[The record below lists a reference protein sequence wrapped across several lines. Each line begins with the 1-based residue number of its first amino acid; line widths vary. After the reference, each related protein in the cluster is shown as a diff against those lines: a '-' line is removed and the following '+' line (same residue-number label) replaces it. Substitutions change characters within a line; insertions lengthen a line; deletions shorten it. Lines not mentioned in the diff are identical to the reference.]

1 MNPGFTI
8 EDFELVCGREGLTRP
23 QTQAVLD
30 AADAYAT
37 SQARAA
43 IDALGYQPPPLVHFY
58 DGTDFTRV
66 ACGEAN
72 LNVVNTIERG
82 RVSCDRCKTTRA
94 WKAAA

>member
-1 MNPGFTI
+1 VTR
-8 EDFELVCGREGLTRP
+8 DQLKLVLLEEGLTRP
-23 QTQAVLD
+23 QTAAVLD

-37 SQARAA
+37 TQARAA

-58 DGTDFTRV
+58 DGANFAKV
-66 ACGEAN
+66 ACGAAN
-72 LNVVNTIERG
+72 LNVVNTFDRG